1 RLVATGGAS
10 KASATR
16 GRLRQ
21 LRTAPEGR
29 RRRPARLA
37 PPMRLALRAFPP
49 PLRGGHCSCG
59 HFHGLRSPSGFAP
72 PVATTRR
79 PSGATQVACQRR
91 KHASERLTRAER
103 RRRRGEGMLPRVKRA
118 QRAHPVE
125 SVADIE
131 TAPEGRRLVAT
142 GGASAAS
149 ATRGR
154 LRQLRTAPEG
164 RRRRPTRLAPPLR
177 FALRAFPP

>member
-1 RLVATGGAS
+1 
-10 KASATR
+10 
-16 GRLRQ
+16 
-21 LRTAPEGR
+21 RTD
-29 RRRPARLA
+29 RP
-37 PPMRLALRAFPP
+37 P
-49 PLRGGHCSCG
+49 
-59 HFHGLRSPSGFAP
+59 
-72 PVATTRR
+72 
-79 PSGATQVACQRR
+79 
-91 KHASERLTRAER
+91 
-103 RRRRGEGMLPRVKRA
+103 RRGEGMLPRVKRA
-118 QRAHPVE
+118 QRAQPVE

-177 FALRAFPP
+177 LALRAFPPPLRGGQCSCGHFHGLRSPSGFAPPVATVQRPSGASKFVRR